1 MRLPVSRKSS
11 RQIAPGNL
19 PRPNGMGLWVTPLV
33 FSSIVT
39 LLLVATSGSAVTQFQ
54 TAIAFALIA
63 IPCFAYADWRQ
74 TRRTQIPLFAVLA
87 AAHAVFYC
95 VSVLST
101 GLLDQSAERTSTA
114 VLGMAL
120 LGVCSLFVGMR
131 TGASSLLVQ
140 RVTLPDVPFDISK
153 QWFIRAIAAFQII
166 VPFLPVG
173 AGGGFRQVIAILLS
187 FVPFV
192 AFLLLWDVWLKGK
205 ATLSDKAVV
214 VVFLVASVVGGLASG
229 WLTSSVGVFI
239 LAGVGFVR
247 VRGRIPLIPLVGVA
261 FVMLFLQAGK
271 SEFRDRYWYGGDQA
285 GVAEKARFWIESSA
299 VHLSGFILQPGT
311 ESFRDLF
318 EAPFLTRS
326 SLASEAA
333 TVYEK
338 TPLYVPYQYGATYQS
353 LLITWIPRF
362 VWPGKPSVNDSNR
375 FYQVSYGVTQQEDLD
390 HVAIGAGL
398 IPEAYMNFGWL
409 GVPFVMFLGGVVL
422 GAFESLFLGRRAGAF
437 ASAVGLAYVLQLLE
451 LNGQAAAYFGGM
463 VQIIGLTFIIF
474 LPVLHFGTRTSSAPT
489 SWRTRFRPAVSQ

>member
-39 LLLVATSGSAVTQFQ
+39 LWLVATSRSAITQLQ

-153 QWFIRAIAAFQII
+153 Q
-166 VPFLPVG
+166 
-173 AGGGFRQVIAILLS
+173 
-187 FVPFV
+187 
-192 AFLLLWDVWLKGK
+192 
-205 ATLSDKAVV
+205 
-214 VVFLVASVVGGLASG
+214 
-229 WLTSSVGVFI
+229 
-239 LAGVGFVR
+239 
-247 VRGRIPLIPLVGVA
+247 
-261 FVMLFLQAGK
+261 
-271 SEFRDRYWYGGDQA
+271 
-285 GVAEKARFWIESSA
+285 
-299 VHLSGFILQPGT
+299 
-311 ESFRDLF
+311 
-318 EAPFLTRS
+318 
-326 SLASEAA
+326 
-333 TVYEK
+333 
-338 TPLYVPYQYGATYQS
+338 
-353 LLITWIPRF
+353 
-362 VWPGKPSVNDSNR
+362 
-375 FYQVSYGVTQQEDLD
+375 
-390 HVAIGAGL
+390 
-398 IPEAYMNFGWL
+398 
-409 GVPFVMFLGGVVL
+409 
-422 GAFESLFLGRRAGAF
+422 
-437 ASAVGLAYVLQLLE
+437 
-451 LNGQAAAYFGGM
+451 
-463 VQIIGLTFIIF
+463 
-474 LPVLHFGTRTSSAPT
+474 
-489 SWRTRFRPAVSQ
+489 